1 MKCLSIP
8 AFLIISLLLPS
19 ICHSTSIPPL
29 KEAVSDCIRYF
40 NSHKDS
46 KGNFKFL
53 SSYELFIKHTICSQS
68 AIYNKLNSQE
78 RTLLKSTSVMSQEA
92 KKKLQPELI
101 QKIEQMA
108 THFNSKWKQG
118 YKEPYTT
125 QEINDIDTLLRD
137 KWNLLFSYLRQGDK
151 EKALELM
158 HPSEREFHVI
168 LFQGILNNMPQNLP
182 TDKDLKLKVIKDNR
196 AKYELIRK
204 ESTGSDDVIFIK
216 DHKGTWYIYS
226 LVR

>member
-8 AFLIISLLLPS
+8 AFLFISLLLPS

-29 KEAVSDCIRYF
+29 EEAVSDCIKYF

-53 SSYELFIKHTICSQS
+53 SSDELFLKHTICSQS

-78 RTLLKSTSVMSQEA
+78 RKLLKSTSVMSQEA
-92 KKKLQPELI
+92 KKKLQLELI
-101 QKIEQMA
+101 QKIEQLA

-137 KWNLLFSYLRQGDK
+137 KWNLLNSYLRQGD
-151 EKALELM
+151 EAKALELM
-158 HPSEREFHVI
+158 HPLARKDYAI
-168 LFQGILNNMPQNLP
+168 MFQALRNQMPQIVS
-182 TDKDLKLKVIKDNR
+182 TEKDFRQIVIKDNR
-196 AKYELIRK
+196 AKYELITK
-204 ESTGSDDVIFIK
+204 EDAGIYSYDVIFIK
-216 DHKGTWYIYS
+216 DHDETWYIYS
-226 LVR
+226 F